1 MGKGKKFIVLGDKT
15 THGGTVVGAWGQ
27 CGPTPMTING
37 KAVACVGDPCT
48 CPKKGHSICYIV
60 QGAESPRS
68 TLNGK
73 QIAREGDKTS
83 CGASLISAGQ
93 SLAEHIPDGDG
104 ASVAEKIAARRA
116 IAEAEKAAARVA
128 GAPIVS
134 ATAEVSEEKATD
146 DFCLQCWLKGASQ
159 RKSLMPE

>member
-27 CGPTPMTING
+27 YGPTPMTIKG

-48 CPKKGHSICYIV
+48 CPIKGHNNCVIIE
-60 QGAESPRS
+60 GASNPSS
-68 TLNGK
+68 TLNGRK
-73 QIAREGDKTS
+73 IAREGDKTS

-93 SLAEHIPDGDG
+93 SLAVHITDGDG

-116 IAEAEKAAARVA
+116 IAEAEKAA
-128 GAPIVS
+128 
-134 ATAEVSEEKATD
+134 EKVSEGVIQNAGK
-146 DFCLQCWLKGASQ
+146 DFCLSCWLKAMSQ
-159 RKSLMPE
+159 NSTIMPL